1 MFRKKYRWK
10 KKVVEDIRSDR
21 THLDQVEFIHRAIK
35 YGLEN
40 HPLFKVI
47 SNFSKPNRVNGANI
61 VVDVTKEDWVAIEE
75 ILDMMPSIDEGFLI
89 QLCAEYYMEALKH
102 ERPLPELVEAQIV
115 DDPELEDDVYR
126 PNPGNG
132 GRHG

>member
-1 MFRKKYRWK
+1 MFRKRFRWK
-10 KKVVEDIRSDR
+10 RKVVEDIRSDR
-21 THLDQVEFIHRAIK
+21 AHLDQTELIHRAVR

-47 SNFSKPNRVNGANI
+47 SNFSKPNRVSGANI
-61 VVDVTKEDWVAIEE
+61 VVDVARDDYVAIREVLE
-75 ILDMMPSIDEGFLI
+75 MMPSIDEGFLI
-89 QLCAEYYMEALKH
+89 QLCAEYYLEALTH
-102 ERPLPELVEAQIV
+102 ERPLPERVEAQIV
-115 DDPELEDDVYR
+115 DDPELEDNVYY